1 MFRKLQKWLR
11 DSIAPHRMDQETGH
25 ETAVQH
31 ACCLLLM
38 EVARLETTNTEQK
51 RTLVAQ
57 VMCEEFDLPE
67 AELAAMI
74 DTFSRPENQ
83 LTSYFEPAS
92 LVNRYRTA
100 SSKAHFVEQ
109 LWRVAMVDG
118 TIDMYED
125 HLVRKLSDL
134 LYVPHRDFIL
144 AKNKVQALANPT

>member
-1 MFRKLQKWLR
+1 MFRKFQKWLR
-11 DSIAPHRMDQETGH
+11 NSIESHSPDQDTAPER
-25 ETAVQH
+25 AIQH

-38 EVARLETTNTEQK
+38 EVARLETTNAEQK

-57 VMCEEFDLPE
+57 MMREAFDLPE
-67 AELAAMI
+67 ADIAAMI

-92 LVNRYRTA
+92 LVNRHRTA
-100 SSKAHFVEQ
+100 ASKAHFVEQ

-134 LYVPHRDFIL
+134 LYVSHRDFIL
-144 AKNKVQALANPT
+144 AKNKVQASMLSS

>member
-1 MFRKLQKWLR
+1 MLRKFQKWLR
-11 DSIAPHRMDQETGH
+11 NRIELRGPDQDAAPEAAIH
-25 ETAVQH
+25 H

-38 EVARLETTNTEQK
+38 EVARLETTNAEQK

-57 VMCEEFDLPE
+57 VMREEFDLAE

-92 LVNRYRTA
+92 LVNRHRTA
-100 SSKAHFVEQ
+100 ANKAHFVEQ

-134 LYVPHRDFIL
+134 LYVSHRDFIL
-144 AKNKVQALANPT
+144 AKNKVQASMLSN

>member
-1 MFRKLQKWLR
+1 MFKKLQNWLR
-11 DSIAPHRMDQETGH
+11 DNIEAHGLGKPDEP

-38 EVARLETTNTEQK
+38 EVARIETSNTEQK
-51 RTLVAQ
+51 HALVAQ
-57 VMCEEFDLPE
+57 VMREEFGLPD

-74 DTFSRPENQ
+74 DTFSRPENR

-92 LVNRYRTA
+92 VVNRLRTA

-134 LYVPHRDFIL
+134 LYVSHRDFIL
-144 AKNKVQALANPT
+144 AKNKVQAQIASP

>member
-1 MFRKLQKWLR
+1 MFKKLQNWLR
-11 DSIAPHRMDQETGH
+11 DSVGPHRSDHETGH

-38 EVARLETTNTEQK
+38 EVARLEATNAEQK
-51 RTLVAQ
+51 RTLVVQ
-57 VMCEEFDLPE
+57 LMREEFDLPE
-67 AELAAMI
+67 AELTAMI
-74 DTFSRPENQ
+74 DTFSRPESR

-92 LVNRYRTA
+92 LVNRHRTA
-100 SSKAHFVEQ
+100 SNKAHFVEQ

-144 AKNKVQALANPT
+144 AKNKVQALTNPT